1 MTSIVSYDF
10 HTVTRC
16 QPCYTRNMFIAVDT
30 GGTKTLITSFDV
42 AGNAVAERKFPTPH
56 DTTEYISV
64 LRSELE
70 AMAGGHHVSGIVLAL
85 PGIIKNGVAVWC
97 NNLGW
102 RNFDVATALRGVV
115 GGAPL
120 YIENDANLAGLA
132 EARQLADMP
141 KFVMYVTVSTGIG
154 SGIITDGKINQ
165 ALQNSEV
172 GRSLIE
178 YGGKVR
184 EWESFASGSAI
195 VRVYKKYARD
205 IKSKRSWRSIAD
217 RISRGFLALIP
228 ALQPDVIVIGGSIG
242 TYFPQYEAELIK
254 LLDAHLPDHIPR
266 PVIRQAAHPEYAV
279 AYGCFYHGR
288 DLGLI

>member
-1 MTSIVSYDF
+1 M
-10 HTVTRC
+10 
-16 QPCYTRNMFIAVDT
+16 NMFIAVDT
-30 GGTKTLITSFDV
+30 GGTKTLITSFNADGTV
-42 AGNAVAERKFPTPH
+42 AAERKFPTPH
-56 DTTEYISV
+56 VPAEYISV
-64 LRSELE
+64 LRAELE
-70 AMAGGHHVSGIVLAL
+70 TMAGGQHVSGIVLAL

-102 RNFDVATALRGVV
+102 RNFDVATALAGVV

-132 EARQLADMP
+132 EARQLANAP
-141 KFVMYVTVSTGIG
+141 PFCMYVTVSTGIG

-165 ALQNSEV
+165 ALRNSEV
-172 GRSLIE
+172 GRSLVE

-217 RISRGFLALIP
+217 RISRGFLAIIP
-228 ALQPDVIVIGGSIG
+228 AMQPDVIIIGGSIG
-242 TYFPQYEAELIK
+242 TYFSQYEAELIK
-254 LLDAHLPDHIPR
+254 ILDTHLPEHIVR
-266 PVIRQAAHPEYAV
+266 PEIRQAAHPEYAV